1 MIAPLRNH
9 YRSFELRG
17 DLADRVVPAQNRRN
31 SLENAL
37 NRQMLTEAK
46 KWRCRSLMVSPSALS

>member
-31 SLENAL
+31 LLKKRPEPPDAHRGKEVAL
-37 NRQMLTEAK
+37 QIVDGLA
-46 KWRCRSLMVSPSALS
+46 

>member
-46 KWRCRSLMVSPSALS
+46 KWR